1 MQSGGSRAA
10 GGRGKPAPPVL
21 SLLPKRGVPGRP
33 DTIGLCGKERKKEN
47 KKKKSRLGR
56 KFPYENSLLCGCSRE
71 HPAALLAGGSGSS
84 ALLLR
89 YRAQSPARG
98 RWGPRN
104 PSSHPGGAQSP
115 VSLSSI
121 TRRGLVG
128 CPLPG
133 AMRRQHSIPPQL
145 LLPPPVL
152 THTAC
157 IHGLLVARASCRACL
172 PRAAPCTRGVPHQY
186 PKGAWG
192 SQSIALHS
200 IGETTGASFGG
211 LSDLFFPF

>member
-104 PSSHPGGAQSP
+104 PSSNPGSAQSP

-152 THTAC
+152 THTAY
-157 IHGLLVARASCRACL
+157 IHGTVGGMGILQSLPASGCPLHTGC
-172 PRAAPCTRGVPHQY
+172 APPIPQ
-186 PKGAWG
+186 G
-192 SQSIALHS
+192 SLGFPIHS
-200 IGETTGASFGG
+200 PTFNW
-211 LSDLFFPF
+211 